1 MKIIDISHHN
11 GAVDWNAVK
20 TAGISGVIVRAGYG
34 RLISQKDKLFENNY
48 KCASEAGLHIG
59 TYWYSYAKSPSEAQ
73 LEASVF
79 LEAIKGKKFDMP
91 VYLDI
96 EEPEHVKLGKT
107 ICSKITDAF
116 CSAIEMAGYFC
127 GVYSFDSFFTT
138 NLSENIS
145 QKYSCWVARIGTKP
159 VNPCDMWQYS
169 WTGKIPGNKCSFDIN
184 ESYKDFPKIIKS
196 AGLNGYGSS
205 AKYTVSAKIKDVAG
219 SRAETIAKQCSALG
233 MTVTQIE
240 EG

>member
-11 GAVDWNAVK
+11 GAVDWEAVK
-20 TAGISGVIVRAGYG
+20 AGGISGVIIRAGYG
-34 RLISQKDKLFENNY
+34 RLISQKDKLFESNY
-48 KCASEAGLHIG
+48 KCAAEAGLHIG
-59 TYWYSYAKSPSEAQ
+59 TYWYSYAGTPSEAK

-96 EEPEHVKLGKT
+96 EEPEQVKLGKT
-107 ICSKITDAF
+107 MCSSIAYEF
-116 CSAIEMAGYFC
+116 CSEIEKAGYFC
-127 GVYSFDSFFTT
+127 GIYSFDNFFTT
-138 NLSENIS
+138 NLPENIS

-159 VNPCDMWQYS
+159 VNKCDMWQYS
-169 WTGKIPGNKCSFDIN
+169 WTAKIPGNKNSFDIS

-196 AGLNGYGSS
+196 AGLNGYGNS
-205 AKYTVSAKIKDVAG
+205 AKYTVSAKIKGVAE
-219 SRAETIAKQCSALG
+219 SRAETIAKQCYALG